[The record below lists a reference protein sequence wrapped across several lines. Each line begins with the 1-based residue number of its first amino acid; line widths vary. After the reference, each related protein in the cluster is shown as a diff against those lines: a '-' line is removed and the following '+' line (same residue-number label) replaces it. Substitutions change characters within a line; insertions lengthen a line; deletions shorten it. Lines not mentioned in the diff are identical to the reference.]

1 MNRIGTKGLAVCLA
15 TALGLTV
22 LWSSSLRG
30 QIGGIGDP
38 DRSET
43 EYFVTGE
50 GDSAHLWIREGSAL
64 RCIGHGKCKT
74 QGDKH
79 DDHKHDGHDHGKDKD
94 KDKAKP

>member
-1 MNRIGTKGLAVCLA
+1 MSRISTKGLVACLL

-22 LWSSSLRG
+22 LWSSSLIG

-50 GDSAHLWIREGSAL
+50 GDAAHLWIREGSAL

-74 QGDKH
+74 QGDRKQ
-79 DDHKHDGHDHGKDKD
+79 DEHKHDGHDRG